1 MSANNPLY
9 SGKKTDWGKCCLCQT
24 DRKEEL
30 KSPPTRYECSS
41 DGYSMLA
48 TNIPH
53 FQAINL
59 LPMKLDPSR
68 LDDGGGIEDTLRRNN
83 AKYHHKCRLM
93 FNNCKLERATK
104 RATEIQNN
112 PGESRAKVRR
122 SSMEMQHCFLCEK
135 KEPTSELRQAMT
147 MQLNERLNECARNL
161 NDGKLLALLS
171 GGDVVALELKYH
183 CSCLT
188 TLYNRE
194 RAHVAQKNREICE
207 SSQEKDFVP
216 LVFSELLVYVSEK
229 RYSTDEPAVF
239 RLAELVS
246 LYKERLEQFGTD
258 IPDVNSTRLKERLL
272 SEIPELVAYKKGR
285 DVLLAFEKD
294 IGPVLSEASSYSDAI
309 ILSKAAKILR
319 RHMVKH
325 KCRFEGNL
333 YKDSVHDSLPSA
345 LLQFVCMLEHGA
357 DIKSQ
362 IRYGATTTDLAM
374 AQLLQYNCFA
384 KYKEGATTQRHSRER
399 ETPLPVYI
407 GMSVHAKTRKR
418 HLVEMLHDHGLS
430 IPYDRVLDISAQL
443 GDAVVSRY
451 VEEGVVCPIKLRK
464 GLFCTSAMDNL
475 DHNPSSTTATS
486 SFHGTSISIFQHTT
500 PDDQGEV
507 REPVAIKTH
516 NVKKVPELPDSYTN
530 VRPAFFAKK
539 NPSPPK
545 SNITYESLPS
555 LPLADEYEWLQK
567 VSLTQEVGD
576 EVNITWS
583 AHHAEKKRGLEFE
596 VSITSLLP
604 LLRDEAHSVATVRHC
619 MDKVKDAISHLS
631 PNQVPVMTADQPIYA
646 LAKQVQWHWPDL
658 YGEARF
664 VVMFG
669 GLHIEMDAFR
679 SLGTLLH
686 SSGWTGALIEAGVAS
701 SGTADSFLS
710 ASSVTRTRHMHEV
723 TACCLYMLRKEAYE
737 YQCAEENEVLDFEKW
752 CEARRKESPL
762 FQFWDLVLSMEL
774 VVFSLVRSFREA
786 NFNLYCQALSALI
799 PFFFANNNINY
810 ARWLPIHL
818 KDMVSLEQTHPG
830 VFHEFQLGKFVVH
843 KTHREFSSIAIDQ
856 AHEQANAVVKGDGG
870 AIGITEDPSAL
881 RRWMVSGPEI
891 SQLIN
896 QYELASQPKKV
907 NEDIRH
913 HEQTRQSQKSFT
925 DKVKKL
931 FRAMKDL
938 GNPFQEESKDL
949 LTLDT
954 KIIAHPSAAELVR
967 SHIEKGQA
975 AFKDFFNGLS
985 DQASFY
991 KPIKKNKTDFFRQH
1005 AAVASND
1012 KKKQVLKSDCNLF
1025 SQLFISCQA
1034 RECDLPEFFS
1044 HENQSFPAALSDT
1057 GSLHTGKKSDLAGI
1071 LENTIVL
1078 PDSQPECDVIIIDGA
1093 ALSHSLSPKTS
1104 KTFEEYAVRDVVPKI
1119 LSYSSKYKRT
1129 DIVFDVY
1136 KTSSLK
1142 AETRL
1147 KRGEGS
1153 RRRVTDKTKLPPIW
1167 TSFLRDSDNKTELFE
1182 YLADKIVCM
1191 CPDNVVVVTKGEQAL
1206 SNTPINTEGLCPC
1219 NHEEAD
1225 SRVFTHALHAAKQQT
1240 QSVLIKACDTD
1251 IIVIAVG
1258 VFASLQDAGLERLWV
1273 EFGHGQSLRWLPIHD
1288 LVMNLGPEKSRGM
1301 LFFHAFTGCDVV
1313 SAFRGRGKTT
1323 AWQTWAVCP
1332 EVSPIFSKLS
1342 QYPPTIEDA
1351 DLDILE
1357 KFVVTMYDKH
1367 SNMTK
1372 VDEARLHLFAR
1383 KQRSY
1388 DSIPPTSASLVQ
1400 HVKRSTFQA
1409 ACIWGQA
1416 TVCKMVSE
1424 NPGNWGWQKHGEAWE
1439 ILWSTLPPI
1448 AQSCQQL
1455 TKCRCTGECR
1465 GPCKCYRYTLKCT
1478 QLCTCKCKE

>member
-1 MSANNPLY
+1 MSANNPLS
-9 SGKKTDWGKCCLCQT
+9 SGAKTDWGKCCLCQT
-24 DRKEEL
+24 DTREEL

-48 TNIPH
+48 TNIPQ

-59 LPMKLDPSR
+59 LPIKVDPSR
-68 LDDGGGIEDTLRRNN
+68 LDDGGGIEDTLRRNS
-83 AKYHHKCRLM
+83 AKYHQTCRLM
-93 FNNCKLERATK
+93 FNNSKLQRATK
-104 RATEIQNN
+104 RAAEIQNS
-112 PGESRAKVRR
+112 PDETCTKMRR
-122 SSMEMQHCFLCEK
+122 TSMEMEKCFLCEK

-161 NDGKLLALLS
+161 NDGRLLALLS

-183 CSCLT
+183 STCLT
-188 TLYNRE
+188 ALYNRE
-194 RAHVAQKNREICE
+194 RAHIAQKNKETLE
-207 SSQEKDFVP
+207 SSQENDFIP
-216 LVFSELLVYVSEK
+216 LVFSELLTYVIEK
-229 RYSTDEPAVF
+229 RLSTEEPATF

-272 SEIPELVAYKKGR
+272 SEIPGLVAYKKGR
-285 DVLLAFEKD
+285 DVLLAFDKD
-294 IGPVLSEASSYSDAI
+294 IGPVLSEASSYTDAI
-309 ILSKAAKILR
+309 ILAKAAKILR
-319 RHMVKH
+319 RHMVEH
-325 KCRFEGNL
+325 KCKFEGSL
-333 YKDSVHDSLPSA
+333 YENSVYDSLPSA
-345 LLQFVCMLEHGA
+345 LLQFICMIEHGA

-362 IRYGATTTDLAM
+362 LRFGATITDLAM

-384 KYKEGATTQRHSRER
+384 KYKEGAITQRHSRDR

-451 VEEGVVCPIKLRK
+451 VKEGVVCPLKLRK
-464 GLFCTSAMDNL
+464 GLFCTSAMDNI

-500 PDDQGEV
+500 PADQGEV
-507 REPVAIKTH
+507 REPVSIKSS
-516 NVKKVPELPDSYTN
+516 NVKKVSELPDSYTN
-530 VRPAFFAKK
+530 VHPAFFAKK
-539 NPSPPK
+539 NPSPPR
-545 SNITYESLPS
+545 SNVTYTSLPS
-555 LPLADEYEWLQK
+555 LPLKDEYEWLQK

-576 EVNITWS
+576 EVYISWS

-604 LLRDEAHSVATVRHC
+604 LLRDEAHSVATVRHS
-619 MDKVKDAISHLS
+619 MDKVKDAISHLN
-631 PNQVPVMTADQPIYA
+631 PNQVPVITADQPIYA
-646 LAKQVQWHWPDL
+646 LAKQVQWHWPDR
-658 YGEARF
+658 YGEDRF

-669 GLHIEMDAFR
+669 GLHIEMAAFR
-679 SLGTLLH
+679 SLGTLLQN
-686 SSGWTGALIEAGVAS
+686 SGWTGALVEAGVAS

-710 ASSVTRTRHMHEV
+710 ASSVTKTRHIHEV
-723 TACCLYMLRKEAYE
+723 TACCLYMLQKEAYD
-737 YQCAEENEVLDFEKW
+737 YHSAEENGVLDFDGW
-752 CEARRKESPL
+752 CETRKKESPQ
-762 FQFWDLVLSMEL
+762 FQFWELVLSMEL

-786 NFNLYCQALSALI
+786 NFSLYCQALSALI
-799 PFFFANNNINY
+799 PFFFANNNVNY

-818 KDMVSLEQTHPG
+818 RDMVSLEQTHPA
-830 VFHEFQLGKFVVH
+830 VFREFQLGKFVVH
-843 KTHREFSSIAIDQ
+843 KTHREFSGIAIDQ

-881 RRWMVSGPEI
+881 RRWMVSGPEV
-891 SQLIN
+891 SELVH
-896 QYELASQPKKV
+896 QYELASQAKLG

-913 HEQTRQSQKSFT
+913 HEQTSQSQKSFT
-925 DKVKKL
+925 DKVKNL
-931 FRAMKDL
+931 FSAMKDL

-954 KIIAHPSAAELVR
+954 KIFAHSSAAELVR
-967 SHIEKGQA
+967 THIDKGQA
-975 AFKDFFNGLS
+975 AFKDFFNSLG
-985 DQASFY
+985 DEASFY
-991 KPIKKNKTDFFRQH
+991 KPIKKNKTDFFHQQ
-1005 AAVASND
+1005 AAVASTD

-1034 RECDLPEFFS
+1034 RECDLSEFFR

-1057 GSLHTGKKSDLAGI
+1057 GNLYPGKKSDLVGI
-1071 LENTIVL
+1071 LENTIAL
-1078 PDSQPECDVIIIDGA
+1078 LDSQPECDVIIIDGA
-1093 ALSHSLSPKTS
+1093 ALVHSLSPKTS

-1119 LSYSSKYKRT
+1119 RSYSSKYERT

-1142 AETRL
+1142 AETRS
-1147 KRGEGS
+1147 KRGKGR
-1153 RRRVTDKTKLPPIW
+1153 RRRVADKTKLPPIW
-1167 TSFLRDSDNKTELFE
+1167 SSFLRDSDNKTELFE
-1182 YLADKIVCM
+1182 YLADRIVSM
-1191 CPDNVVVVTKGEQAL
+1191 CPDNVVVVTKGEKVL
-1206 SNTPINTEGLCPC
+1206 SNKSINFEGLQPC

-1225 SRVFTHALHAAKQQT
+1225 SRIFTHVVHAAKQKT
-1240 QSVLIKACDTD
+1240 KSVLIKACDTD
-1251 IIVIAVG
+1251 ILVIAVG
-1258 VFASLQDAGLERLWV
+1258 VFASLQNVGLEKLWL
-1273 EFGHGQSLRWLPIHD
+1273 EFGQGQCIRWFPIHD
-1288 LVMNLGPEKSRGM
+1288 LAVNLGQEKCSGM

-1332 EVSPIFSKLS
+1332 EVGPVFSKLS
-1342 QYPPTIEDA
+1342 QYPPTIEDV
-1351 DLDILE
+1351 DLNILE

-1367 SNMTK
+1367 SNTTK

-1383 KQRSY
+1383 NQRPY

-1400 HVKRSTFQA
+1400 HIRRSAFQA
-1409 ACIWGQA
+1409 ACIWGQS
-1416 TVCKMVSE
+1416 TECTMQPES
-1424 NPGNWGWQKHGEAWE
+1424 PGNWGWQKKGEAWE
-1439 ILWSTLPPI
+1439 VVWSTLPPI

-1455 TKCRCTGECR
+1455 TKCCCTGECQGR
-1465 GPCKCYRYTLKCT
+1465 CKCYRYTLKCT
-1478 QLCTCKCKE
+1478 QLCSCKCKE